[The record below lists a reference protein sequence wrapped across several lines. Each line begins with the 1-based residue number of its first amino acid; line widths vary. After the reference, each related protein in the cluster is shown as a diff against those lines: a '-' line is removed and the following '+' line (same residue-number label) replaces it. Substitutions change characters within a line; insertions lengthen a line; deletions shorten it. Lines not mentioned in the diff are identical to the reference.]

1 MSTQVFFTPRVVPL
15 TNFNRNLGDLKMHT
29 GPPSAIGLIR
39 TVKFLKSIS
48 MGGNDIVKMCTKLCL
63 NGSGT
68 ALANSINFI
77 SYKYNVYKLRLY
89 SPMINA
95 RATFNSKCKESERDK
110 NIQPRLSGTY

>member
-1 MSTQVFFTPRVVPL
+1 MQL
-15 TNFNRNLGDLKMHT
+15 H
-29 GPPSAIGLIR
+29 IR

-48 MGGNDIVKMCTKLCL
+48 MSGNDIVKMCTKLCL

-77 SYKYNVYKLRLY
+77 SFKYNVYTKRLC

-95 RATFNSKCKESERDK
+95 RDTFTSKRDK
-110 NIQPRLSGTY
+110 HTASFIRDVLESDTSFFLRTHFALFKFCCCH